1 MQSWDASVMRF
12 VSLGSFK
19 IEKCVARE
27 LEGTAGALVVAA
39 TDLAAVSLALHLT
52 WGGNRKGGWT
62 YR

>member
-1 MQSWDASVMRF
+1 MQFWDASVMRF

-52 WGGNRKGGWT
+52 WGGE
-62 YR
+62 